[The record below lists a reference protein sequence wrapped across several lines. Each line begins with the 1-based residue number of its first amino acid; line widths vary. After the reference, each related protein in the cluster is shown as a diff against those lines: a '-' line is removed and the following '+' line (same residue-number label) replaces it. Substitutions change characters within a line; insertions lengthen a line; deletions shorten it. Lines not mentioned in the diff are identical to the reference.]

1 MPSEPPVFHSLALA
15 EVRPETDELVYL
27 ALTQVPAE
35 LAAVHTAAG
44 QYVQIQEGEGKP
56 GFFALA
62 CGPGR
67 GRFEFL
73 IKRGAPLADAL
84 AAKKAGDAIRLSAP
98 AGKGYPLAQAEGK
111 DVCLFAAGSGIAPLR
126 AAVHA
131 ILKDRA
137 KYGKVSLYYGV
148 RAAKGFAFAEEMKTW
163 AAQGVEVHRVCSQP
177 APGSWDGATGHV
189 QKLLGER
196 KPDLSKACAFACGMK
211 GMVEG
216 VKAACAELGLP
227 PERVYQN
234 F

>member
-1 MPSEPPVFHSLALA
+1 MPSEPPVFHSAKIT
-15 EVRPETDELVYL
+15 EIRPETSELVFI
-27 ALTQVPAE
+27 ALSELPAGF
-35 LAAVHTAAG
+35 ATAHTTAG
-44 QYVQIQEGEGKP
+44 QYVQIQEGDAKP

-84 AAKKAGDAIRLSAP
+84 AAKKAGDSIKLTAP

-126 AAVHA
+126 AAIHA
-131 ILKDRA
+131 ILNERA
-137 KYGKVSLYYGV
+137 KYGNVCLYYGA
-148 RAAKGFAFAEEMKTW
+148 RSANSFAFADEMKSW
-163 AAQGVEVHRVCSQP
+163 AAQGVDICRVCSQ
-177 APGSWDGATGHV
+177 AQPGSWSGATGHV
-189 QKLLGER
+189 QQALANQ